1 MEIEDG
7 MDERVQESLKLLKIT
22 KDGAELKLEG
32 RLVGHWVSLLED
44 IHEAHTRTSE
54 AILVLDVSAVG
65 FADRNGVQLLH
76 RLRNQGV
83 VFQGCSPFLEEL
95 CRDA

>member
-1 MEIEDG
+1 M
-7 MDERVQESLKLLKIT
+7 LKIT
-22 KDGAELKLEG
+22 KDETELKLEG
-32 RLVGHWVSLLED
+32 RLVGRWVDLLEE
-44 IHEAHTRTSE
+44 ICEGHAREKEAS
-54 AILVLDVSAVG
+54 LVLDVSAVS

-83 VFQGCSPFLEEL
+83 AFQGCSPFLEEL